1 MRTKDKCF
9 IDSNAFIYLLDAT
22 DVKKNKLALELFA
35 TRLNMF
41 DTYIST
47 QVIKEV
53 SSVCLRR
60 LKYSIDEVYRVVD
73 LLNEH
78 NVMDTSVET
87 IKSGLEIVRNHSF
100 SFYDSLI
107 IASAIESNCSV
118 LYSEDMNHGE
128 TIAGLKIINPFLN

>member
-1 MRTKDKCF
+1 MKDKCF